1 MSKTIFSLALA
12 AALLLVSLGP
22 ALSAGNWRKGK
33 YLYRKNCRT
42 CHHPGGEAKDLSP
55 ATYKQ
60 AKWAEL
66 FKQNKIPCKPKWP
79 KLSDKAI
86 ADMYAY
92 LHGHAADS
100 PSPAKC
106 K

>member
-1 MSKTIFSLALA
+1 MIKTVFSLALA
-12 AALLLVSLGP
+12 ALLLLATMGP
-22 ALSAGNWRKGK
+22 ALSEGNWRKGK

-42 CHHPGGEAKDLSP
+42 CHTANGPAKDLSP

-66 FKQNKIPCKPKWP
+66 FKQDKIPCKPKWP
-79 KLSDKAI
+79 KMTDQNL
-86 ADMYAY
+86 ADIYAY